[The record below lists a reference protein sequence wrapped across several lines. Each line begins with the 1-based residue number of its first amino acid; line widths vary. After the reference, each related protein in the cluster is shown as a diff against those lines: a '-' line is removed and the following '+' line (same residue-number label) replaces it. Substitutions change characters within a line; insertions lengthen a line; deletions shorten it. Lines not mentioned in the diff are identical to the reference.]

1 MRFSRCFALAAF
13 ASATL
18 VLVAC
23 VGDTPVTPVPEAGID
38 SSPTNDAA
46 ADTSLPDSSPD
57 TSTDATSD
65 VVDAAPCINTALV
78 GNTINLPTSGNFTF
92 FPNSEAMTSGD
103 YKLTSAFYSC
113 NACTT
118 KAGSAVGGL
127 KITVTGPNVVVE
139 RHIDVQ
145 VSGDPQQ
152 SVVDRWSGTFDQIN
166 STLKLTRECPGS
178 AVSANWTASF
188 KASTKTVQIDFPPPE
203 LQTKETNNTPISP
216 TWVFTKP

>member
-78 GNTINLPTSGNFTF
+78 GNTISLPTTGNLIFAPTSD
-92 FPNSEAMTSGD
+92 PMTSGD
-103 YKLTSAFYSC
+103 YKLTSAYYNCQSC
-113 NACTT
+113 SMKSA
-118 KAGSAVGGL
+118 SAVGGL
-127 KITVTGPNVVVE
+127 KVTVTGPNVTIE
-139 RHIDVQ
+139 RHVDVQ
-145 VSGDPQQ
+145 VAGDPLQ
-152 SVVDRWSGTFDQIN
+152 SVVDRLSGTFDQIN
-166 STLKLTRECPGS
+166 NTLKLTRECPGS
-178 AVSANWTASF
+178 NIKDDWGAVF
-188 KASTKTVQIDFPPPE
+188 KASNKTLEIQFPNNLKTKDT
-203 LQTKETNNTPISP
+203 TNNPGIP
-216 TWVFTKP
+216 TYVFTKP